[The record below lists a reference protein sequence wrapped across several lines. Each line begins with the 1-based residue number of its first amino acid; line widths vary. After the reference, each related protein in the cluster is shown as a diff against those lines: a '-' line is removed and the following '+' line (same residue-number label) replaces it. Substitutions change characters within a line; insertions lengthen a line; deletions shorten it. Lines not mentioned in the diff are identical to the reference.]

1 MQRKNRYKK
10 LKFEYNTNRYIK
22 YLNSRFNLN
31 DKLIIE
37 NTELSQCLDCNLIFN
52 KWLKEYYIKTL
63 YSETDIIVVE
73 SFFYDFK

>member
-1 MQRKNRYKK
+1 MNEYFKEYNCPSCNEKTDIKK

-37 NTELSQCLDCNLIFN
+37 NTEFSD
-52 KWLKEYYIKTL
+52 
-63 YSETDIIVVE
+63 V
-73 SFFYDFK
+73 

>member
-1 MQRKNRYKK
+1 MNEYFKEYNCPSCNEKTDIKK

-37 NTELSQCLDCNLIFN
+37 NTELSQCLDCNLIFLIN
-52 KWLKEYYIKTL
+52 G
-63 YSETDIIVVE
+63 
-73 SFFYDFK
+73 